1 MKRETRPVE
10 VAVLLANHTWEVR
23 TVHIPADTVDR
34 EIRDIAEELALDL
47 EYDDECA
54 GAMLYHVPDQED

>member
-1 MKRETRPVE
+1 M
-10 VAVLLANHTWEVR
+10 
-23 TVHIPADTVDR
+23 HIPADTVDR